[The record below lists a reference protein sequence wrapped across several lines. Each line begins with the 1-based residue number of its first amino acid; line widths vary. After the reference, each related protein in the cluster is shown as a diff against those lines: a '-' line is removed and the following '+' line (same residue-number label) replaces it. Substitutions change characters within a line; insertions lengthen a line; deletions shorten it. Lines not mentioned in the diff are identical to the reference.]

1 MGSLVVLRP
10 GAALDLLFLGE
21 QALQLRVHR
30 DDGSFLGRGLLDG
43 GLLGGGLGR
52 RRWGSGLSQVG
63 PPAAATGRDHTAGPG
78 PLAGRLA
85 DGHGRL
91 PADLVLAGDLVGKD
105 VALVDPDL
113 DADAAER
120 GAGLAK
126 AVVDVGPQG
135 VQRNPALAIELPPRH
150 LRAAEAAGAL
160 DPDALGPG
168 LL

>member
-43 GLLGGGLGR
+43 GLLGGGLSR

-63 PPAAATGRDHTAGPG
+63 PAAAATGRDHTAGPG

-91 PADLVLAGDLVGKD
+91 PADFVLAGDLVGKD
-105 VALVDPDL
+105 VALVDPHL

-120 GAGLAK
+120 GAGLTK
-126 AVVDVGPQG
+126 AVVDVGPEG
-135 VQRNPALAIELPPRH
+135 VERHPPFAVELPPGRSEEH
-150 LRAAEAAGAL
+150 TSEL
-160 DPDALGPG
+160 
-168 LL
+168 